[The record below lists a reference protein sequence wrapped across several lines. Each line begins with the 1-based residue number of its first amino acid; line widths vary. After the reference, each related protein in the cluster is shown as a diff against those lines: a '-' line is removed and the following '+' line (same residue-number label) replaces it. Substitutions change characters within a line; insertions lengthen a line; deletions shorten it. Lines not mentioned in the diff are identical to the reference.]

1 MKKKSHWVSFS
12 CLVCLSDESFWQPCR
27 TLSLLLMV
35 DIYYQQLYASTGA
48 TRNDDGDDDDYKLS
62 LIIRAFQACFRSFLT
77 NQCKKDFFIVW
88 SLIFC
93 RCFSIFNSTVSILGF
108 QSSSV
113 ELGFWIAIFSGI
125 PDSSGKMFPD
135 S

>member
-1 MKKKSHWVSFS
+1 
-12 CLVCLSDESFWQPCR
+12 
-27 TLSLLLMV
+27 MV
-35 DIYYQQLYASTGA
+35 DIYHQRLYASTGA
-48 TRNDDGDDDDYKLS
+48 TRKDDGDDDDDDKLS
-62 LIIRAFQACFRSFLT
+62 LIIRAFQAFFRSFLT

-93 RCFSIFNSTVSILGF
+93 RCFSIFNSTV
-108 QSSSV
+108 

-125 PDSSGKMFPD
+125 PDSSGKIFPD

>member
-1 MKKKSHWVSFS
+1 
-12 CLVCLSDESFWQPCR
+12 
-27 TLSLLLMV
+27 MV
-35 DIYYQQLYASTGA
+35 DIYHQRLYASTGA
-48 TRNDDGDDDDYKLS
+48 TRNDDGDDDDDKLS
-62 LIIRAFQACFRSFLT
+62 LILRAFQAFFRSFLT

-93 RCFSIFNSTVSILGF
+93 RCFSIFNSTV
-108 QSSSV
+108 

-125 PDSSGKMFPD
+125 PDCSGKIFPD

>member
-1 MKKKSHWVSFS
+1 
-12 CLVCLSDESFWQPCR
+12 
-27 TLSLLLMV
+27 MV
-35 DIYYQQLYASTGA
+35 DIYHQRLYASTGA
-48 TRNDDGDDDDYKLS
+48 TRKDDGDDDDDDKLS
-62 LIIRAFQACFRSFLT
+62 LIIRAFQAFFRSFLT

-93 RCFSIFNSTVSILGF
+93 RRFSIFNFTVSILGF

-113 ELGFWIAIFSGI
+113 ELGFWIAILSGI
-125 PDSSGKMFPD
+125 PDSSGKIFPD